1 VGIEVEVSEVSWFE
15 YGTPE
20 KRSWRKGVALRVRDL
35 PPELLAYV
43 NRYKGRFQ
51 QIFYVLVLEIQDDGY
66 VLLEYHCG
74 RKLMSPKQTVI
85 TQHVKENPAWIC
97 EGDLGRGY
105 VEENRKKRAP
115 SKLQVVQAELDALKD
130 QVLCLHGHIRPCYIC
145 DNDE

>member
-1 VGIEVEVSEVSWFE
+1 MSWFE

-35 PPELLAYV
+35 PPDLLAYV
-43 NRYKGRFQ
+43 KKYKGRFQ
-51 QIFYVLVLEIQDDGY
+51 QILYVLVVEIKNDGH

-74 RKLMSPKQTVI
+74 SRILSPKQTVI

-105 VEENRKKRAP
+105 VEERPKRKP
-115 SKLQVVQAELDALKD
+115 SKLKAVQAELDALKAK
-130 QVLCLHGHIRPCYIC
+130 VICHHGHIRPCHIC